1 MGVMTAAQVHLVSDL
16 PAPRPPRTGAPTVTP
31 QHRPLTAV
39 PSLTRL
45 IAASVILG
53 APSAGA
59 IWGSAAGLVAIGVE
73 DKVAAPGTLPF
84 CLDVLALG
92 VVVVAMLFPAVAG
105 RWSWKATPWLCYLF
119 SGVLQVWEAWD
130 LGPRA
135 WGTHAA
141 GLVAAAV
148 GSHFILNLWET
159 RAHAP
164 VAAPQVEATAEPDDA
179 TPEIDRREPAVALAS
194 VTPAVRRP
202 AARKPTRPAKKSA
215 AVEPDPEV
223 LAKVDAALVKLEL
236 TAHEA
241 TRDQILEHLRPGAPH
256 ATKVGAAL
264 SYRRDNP

>member
-1 MGVMTAAQVHLVSDL
+1 MTAAAVHLVHDE
-16 PAPRPPRTGAPTVTP
+16 PTPRPSRTGAPTVTP

-59 IWGSAAGLVAIGVE
+59 IWGSATGLEAIAREDHVAS
-73 DKVAAPGTLPF
+73 PWTLPF

-92 VVVVAMLFPAVAG
+92 VVIVAMLFPTVAG
-105 RWSWKATPWLCYLF
+105 RLTWKAAPIACYAASLA
-119 SGVLQVWEAWD
+119 LQVADAWY

-135 WGTHAA
+135 WGTHAL
-141 GLVAAAV
+141 GLVAAAA

-164 VAAPQVEATAEPDDA
+164 ATPQPEVDAEPEPA
-179 TPEIDRREPAVALAS
+179 TPAVPELEQAEPTVALAS
-194 VTPAVRRP
+194 VTAVRRP
-202 AARKPTRPAKKSA
+202 VTRRPASAKKATA
-215 AVEPDPEV
+215 AGEPDPDV
-223 LAKVDAALVKLEL
+223 VAKVRTALDEMGVPAAD
-236 TAHEA
+236 A

-264 SYRRDNP
+264 RHLKEQP